1 MASDVKEYWE
11 WLKKRPNLMMA
22 IGVPM
27 MIFGGVYIGPAAWI
41 SAQEPVSIMWPI
53 FGQFIC
59 WPGCGLFIYGLILSG
74 KREESDAT
82 VVIVNS
88 GKD

>member
-1 MASDVKEYWE
+1 
-11 WLKKRPNLMMA
+11 MMI
-22 IGVPM
+22 IGLPM

-74 KREESDAT
+74 KREESDAAVA
-82 VVIVNS
+82 VVNPD
-88 GKD
+88 KD